1 MDQIEGYWATLSELA
16 RQRGVD
22 RSAISCRVARYE
34 ALGLLKTRPGKQGS
48 KLVNVAEFDRVA
60 KETTDSPRER
70 IGTGSSAPPAGAS
83 WPRNYERR
91 PHLGVGGNDA
101 WVNIAGGE
109 RMRRFV
115 AYYRVSTRQQGRS
128 GLGLEAQRSAVV
140 NFLAANHGELF
151 AEFTEVES
159 GTKADRPQFI
169 EALRVCRVY
178 SAILVIAKLDRL
190 ARNVALTS
198 ALMEGGVEFVAADF
212 PQANRLTIHILSA
225 IAEYEAKLISERIK
239 AAIVVSKARGV
250 VWGGNKHA
258 PTHHLDA
265 ARIKANEGRIRRA
278 NARAVDLAPL
288 IIELRESGK
297 SLVKIGAELTRL
309 GVRTPYGKTIWTESP
324 IRRLLKRSAD
334 QFPNRK
340 KWNRSK
346 QRYE

>member
-1 MDQIEGYWATLSELA
+1 
-16 RQRGVD
+16 
-22 RSAISCRVARYE
+22 
-34 ALGLLKTRPGKQGS
+34 
-48 KLVNVAEFDRVA
+48 
-60 KETTDSPRER
+60 
-70 IGTGSSAPPAGAS
+70 
-83 WPRNYERR
+83 
-91 PHLGVGGNDA
+91 
-101 WVNIAGGE
+101 
-109 RMRRFV
+109 MRRFV

-258 PTHHLDA
+258 PTRHLDA
-265 ARIKANEGRIRRA
+265 ARIKANEGTNTARQRASRRPRA
-278 NARAVDLAPL
+278 LDHRVAR
-288 IIELRESGK
+288 EREVPSEDWRRTDAAR
-297 SLVKIGAELTRL
+297 SL
-309 GVRTPYGKTIWTESP
+309 
-324 IRRLLKRSAD
+324 SA
-334 QFPNRK
+334 
-340 KWNRSK
+340 
-346 QRYE
+346 

>member
-1 MDQIEGYWATLSELA
+1 MDEIEGHWAKVTELA
-16 RQRGVD
+16 RLRGV
-22 RSAISCRVARYE
+22 STAAISRRVTRFE
-34 ALGLLKTRPGKQGS
+34 TLGLLKTRPGNARS
-48 KLVNVAEFDRVA
+48 KLVNVAEF
-60 KETTDSPRER
+60 ER
-70 IGTGSSAPPAGAS
+70 IAGATTVQE
-83 WPRNYERR
+83 RNVASTPLPSVDATSRWGNKRR
-91 PHLGVGGNDA
+91 PHLEAGGNDA
-101 WVNIAGGE
+101 WVNIAHSE
-109 RMRRFV
+109 RRRFV

-140 NFLAANHGELF
+140 NFLVTNRGELF

-159 GTKADRPQFI
+159 GTKSDRPQFM
-169 EALRVCRVY
+169 EALRICRVY

-198 ALMEGGVEFVAADF
+198 ALMEGEVEFVAADF
-212 PQANRLTIHILSA
+212 PQANRLTIHILAA

-258 PTHHLDA
+258 PTGHLDA
-265 ARIKANEGRIRRA
+265 ARIKGNERRA
-278 NARAVDLAPL
+278 RRLKGRAIDLAPL
-288 IIELRESGK
+288 IIEMRERGM
-297 SLVKIGAELTRL
+297 SLAKAAGELTRL
-309 GVRTPYGKTIWTESP
+309 RVHTTSGKTIWTEST

-346 QRYE
+346 QLWE